1 LKKVVVKLQSIM
13 EKNGITSLVQL
24 SEVTGIRRAALSA
37 IANGKRDRIQLEHIE
52 RIAAALNIDDM
63 NEIIG
68 FE

>member
-1 LKKVVVKLQSIM
+1 MKKVVVKLQSIM